1 MKGVPMSR
9 NLLAV
14 TLCAFTASAYSMTAS
29 VTPSAQQAGSPTA
42 PAISATTSAV
52 PDTRPGAA
60 PTKQAVPSAAS
71 ATSPAAVLSAPGVPT
86 KSNAV
91 AGAKTGVAPSKAN
104 TFMPSA
110 ANQTG
115 AAAPAPANAAW
126 AATARGSSAMRRGTL
141 EAINVNAGTLQVY
154 GQKLSFNTQGVK
166 VFNRDGRPGSIF
178 TVKSGAS
185 VRFTMDAADPAQRRV
200 AVIYVD

>member
-1 MKGVPMSR
+1 MSR
-9 NLLAV
+9 NLLV
-14 TLCAFTASAYSMTAS
+14 LTLCVFTASAYSMTAN

-42 PAISATTSAV
+42 PATAATSAV

-60 PTKQAVPSAAS
+60 STAQAVPNAAS
-71 ATSPAAVLSAPGVPT
+71 VTRPAAVMSAPGVPT

-91 AGAKTGVAPSKAN
+91 AKTGVAPSKAN

-110 ANQTG
+110 AAQTR

-126 AATARGSSAMRRGTL
+126 AATARSSSAMRRGTL
-141 EAINVNAGTLQVY
+141 EAINVSAGTFQVY
-154 GQKLSFNTQGVK
+154 GQKLSFNTQRVK

-178 TVKSGAS
+178 AVKNGAS
-185 VRFTMDAADPAQRRV
+185 VRFTMDATDPSQRRV